1 VEVQAHAGRRAC
13 LPGPVVDLAA
23 LAILV
28 VRKGPLAAHM
38 HLVGPVVR
46 AHPLDLAAPV
56 VRVVRVAPVV
66 RVVRVAPVVRVVRVV
81 PVVRVAPVAQGGLAA
96 PAPRVP
102 EAPRNRRHLKR
113 RHHGSHLRLDA
124 VRLAPASDHG
134 RSRTSCY
141 WKWVLP

>member
-1 VEVQAHAGRRAC
+1 MEVQAHAGRRAC

-56 VRVVRVAPVV
+56 VR
-66 RVVRVAPVVRVVRVV
+66 
-81 PVVRVAPVAQGGLAA
+81 VVRVAPVAQGGLAA

>member
-46 AHPLDLAAPV
+46 AHPLDLA
-56 VRVVRVAPVV
+56 
-66 RVVRVAPVVRVVRVV
+66 APVVRVVRVV